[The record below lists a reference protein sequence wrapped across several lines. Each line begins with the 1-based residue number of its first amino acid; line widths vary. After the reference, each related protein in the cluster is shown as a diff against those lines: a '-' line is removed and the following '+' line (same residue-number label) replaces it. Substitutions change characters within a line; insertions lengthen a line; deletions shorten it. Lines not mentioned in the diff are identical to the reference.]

1 MSGLADRIKRVAYA
15 GVRRSS
21 ECVLLLI
28 ALSLPRWTRGQH
40 SHLVDGTIVLPP
52 GKHLLSPD
60 TKSNIVLV
68 VVGVD
73 DMPKQHDE
81 DFVSCVRRGDCQ
93 LELGL
98 GYCTSFSLALECCS
112 WGIRTA
118 ESLFLNVFT
127 WRPGSASSSVRQ
139 PADNSAEHTRGT

>member
-1 MSGLADRIKRVAYA
+1 MSRWTDQIKRAAYA
-15 GVRRSS
+15 EIRRSG
-21 ECVLLLI
+21 ECVLLLT

-52 GKHLLSPD
+52 GKHLFSPD
-60 TKSNIVLV
+60 TKSDVVFV

-73 DMPKQHDE
+73 NMPKQHDE

-98 GYCTSFSLALECCS
+98 GCCTTFSLALECWS
-112 WGIRTA
+112 W
-118 ESLFLNVFT
+118 
-127 WRPGSASSSVRQ
+127 
-139 PADNSAEHTRGT
+139 